1 MPYILLLAT
10 LAIALISWLA
20 TLKHWT
26 VVNYITRFGVML
38 MLFVWLLFV
47 STIRTGSLSGP
58 LGKFALGLVLFM
70 IGDIMMILSPFRGFS
85 LLGIVFYIMAQIAYI
100 AGLNPQP
107 PLINI
112 PNFILATLVIII
124 AWQIARRVFVEL
136 HNNEQNILLPYA
148 LVFTLVISALL
159 FSGLCKLTEGESWA
173 DSHAY
178 LVSGGAL
185 LLFLSN
191 IFLSFNTWVS
201 PLPYGVLRTTMTYHL
216 GNILLVL
223 GATFHLLK

>member
-1 MPYILLLAT
+1 
-10 LAIALISWLA
+10 
-20 TLKHWT
+20 
-26 VVNYITRFGVML
+26 
-38 MLFVWLLFV
+38 
-47 STIRTGSLSGP
+47 
-58 LGKFALGLVLFM
+58 
-70 IGDIMMILSPFRGFS
+70 
-85 LLGIVFYIMAQIAYI
+85 
-100 AGLNPQP
+100 LNPQP

-112 PNFILATLVIII
+112 PNFILATLVIITV
-124 AWQIARRVFVEL
+124 WQISRRVFVEL

-148 LVFTLVISALL
+148 LVFTLVFSALL

-173 DSHAY
+173 DAHAY
-178 LVSGGAL
+178 LVSVGAL

-201 PLPYGVLRTTMTYHL
+201 PLSYGGLRTTMTYHL